1 MFVDYDEE
9 DSFDEH
15 HPPDHFAQPGVKADH
30 NTTAATTTTTTTTT
44 DDYTDTDTPERSNPN
59 RNSLF
64 STALSCYPYVICVLS
79 YHHRFTTYSLHP

>member
-1 MFVDYDEE
+1 MVVFVDYDEE

-30 NTTAATTTTTTTTT
+30 NTTAATTT